1 MSKYMTKE
9 EVRLCA
15 LEDALNEVRKEYDKA
30 LDDVLNDKGKGV
42 FGNKYAKREYELRRK
57 LEALERE
64 YKTAKGLRGAYS
76 DDEIEE
82 LADSFIH
89 GDIPKRQ
96 KLSEGEEAFLDR
108 LADEF

>member
-1 MSKYMTKE
+1 MTKE

-42 FGNKYAKREYELRRK
+42 FGNKYDKREQELRRK
-57 LEALERE
+57 LEALENE
-64 YKTAKGLRGAYS
+64 YKTAKGLQGAYS

-82 LADSFIH
+82 IAESFLH
-89 GDIPKRQ
+89 GDLPKKQ
-96 KLSEGEEAFLDR
+96 KLSDGENAFLDR
-108 LADEF
+108 LADTF